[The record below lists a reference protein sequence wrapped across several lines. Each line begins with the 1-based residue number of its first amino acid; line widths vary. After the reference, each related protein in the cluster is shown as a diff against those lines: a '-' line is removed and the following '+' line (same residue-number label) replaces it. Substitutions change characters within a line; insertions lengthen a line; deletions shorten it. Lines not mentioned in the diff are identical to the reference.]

1 MKAGVEKLTVV
12 EVGVEK
18 LTPNP
23 WNPNRMSEA
32 MRSKLKVYLQREGFV
47 EPLVVRHF
55 GEGHQI
61 LGGFHRWE
69 IAKELGY
76 ATVPCVVVDVDDKR
90 AKILTINLNEM
101 KGQSLPT
108 LLANLVHD
116 LSKELVLEDLEKQ
129 LPYSIDELKDTLDLL
144 KIPDGLDEFL
154 RAEGERQARERPQIL
169 TFVVEEAGVVE
180 TAIEMAKRR
189 HGVGTRGAALVA
201 IARTYAT
208 TDAPASASLRTATI
222 CCSVNRD
229 RFIGTSWA
237 ISLPESSTFKSSI

>member
-1 MKAGVEKLTVV
+1 MGTNAGVEKLTVV
-12 EVGVEK
+12 EIGVEK

-23 WNPNRMSEA
+23 WNPNRMSES
-32 MRSKLKVYLQREGFV
+32 MRGKLKVYLQREGFV
-47 EPLVVRHF
+47 EPLVVRPF
-55 GEGHQI
+55 GDGYQI

-76 ATVPCVVVDVDDKR
+76 ASVPCVVVEVDDKR

-129 LPYSIDELKDTLDLL
+129 LPYSLDELKDSLDLL

-154 RAEGERQARERPQIL
+154 KQEAERQARERPQIL
-169 TFVVEEAGVVE
+169 TFFVEDADVVER
-180 TAIEMAKRR
+180 AIEAAKAER
-189 HGVGTRGAALVA
+189 GVGTRGKALTA
-201 IARTYAT
+201 IAEAYLAGLER
-208 TDAPASASLRTATI
+208 
-222 CCSVNRD
+222 
-229 RFIGTSWA
+229 
-237 ISLPESSTFKSSI
+237 EE

>member
-1 MKAGVEKLTVV
+1 MKADVEKLTVT
-12 EVGVEK
+12 EIGVEK

-32 MRSKLKVYLQREGFV
+32 MRAKLKAYLQREGFV
-47 EPLVVRHF
+47 EPLVVRPL
-55 GEGHQI
+55 GEGYQI

-76 ATVPCVVVDVDDKR
+76 ASVPCVVVEVDDKR

-129 LPYSIDELKDTLDLL
+129 LPYSIDELKDSLDLL
-144 KIPDGLDEFL
+144 KIPDGLDDFL
-154 RAEGERQARERPQIL
+154 KQEAERQARERPQIL
-169 TFVVEEAGVVE
+169 TFVVEDAEIVE
-180 TAIEMAKRR
+180 RAIEMAKRK

-201 IARTYAT
+201 IARAYV
-208 TDAPASASLRTATI
+208 SAEEHER
-222 CCSVNRD
+222 
-229 RFIGTSWA
+229 
-237 ISLPESSTFKSSI
+237 